1 MKSLL
6 FKSSA
11 WVLSF
16 CVAILA
22 NGELKNLG
30 NTSSFMTI
38 DSLKLSLST
47 PTVLSENLSSNPVI
61 VYGNPR
67 CGWTNNLIQ
76 ELKARKI
83 PYQFRNLDVQSV
95 RDEWNRILEKN
106 GVPDGSPVNL
116 PVVLVNNKVLMRP
129 SIEQV
134 IAQRK
139 KAENST
145 FQIPSGRYFGN
156 TELIE
161 IKNRQYCG
169 GNMTTGRIECY
180 PISDLKYIKPGVVQL
195 WSEYFCSEKLFKITS
210 SGQCTANGWVQR

>member
-1 MKSLL
+1 MKYSL
-6 FKSSA
+6 FKSTF
-11 WVLSF
+11 WLGSF
-16 CVAILA
+16 VFAFMSSVQLPS
-22 NGELKNLG
+22 LG
-30 NTSSFMTI
+30 NFSNSMPQ
-38 DSLKLSLST
+38 DSPKFLLFSQ
-47 PTVLSENLSSNPVI
+47 PVLAQKVSSNAVL

-76 ELKARKI
+76 ELKAKKI
-83 PYQFRNLDVQSV
+83 PYQFKNLDVKSV

-106 GVPDGSPVNL
+106 GVPDGSPVKL

-210 SGQCTANGWVQR
+210 SGQCTANGWVER